1 MVAKLIQVTI
11 IWWRSSKV
19 IKLVTVNI

>member
-11 IWWRSSKV
+11 IWWRPSKV
-19 IKLVTVNI
+19 IELVTVNI